1 MFKHSEFITIEN
13 PNTIELSSLR
23 EHIVEFQKVQSQEMK
38 RGAQVACQ
46 IDFNQQGDYNVL
58 TCTYS
63 LTQPLKI
70 LLIASFVF
78 QSCVAATLFVLYLN
92 NYFPSTHFLFKAMII
107 LPLFGLLT
115 IIAMKAS
122 FDQKVK
128 ELSRFIQVEFKKQ
141 DI

>member
-23 EHIVEFQKVQSQEMK
+23 EHIVEFQEVQAQEMK

-46 IDFNQQGDYNVL
+46 IDFNQRGEHNGL

-78 QSCVAATLFVLYLN
+78 QSCVAATLFVMYLN
-92 NYFPSTHFLFKAMII
+92 NFFASTHFLFKAMFI
-107 LPLFGLLT
+107 LPIFGLLT
-115 IIAMKAS
+115 IMVMKAS

-128 ELSRFIQVEFKKQ
+128 QLSDSIRAAIKR
-141 DI
+141 

>member
-1 MFKHSEFITIEN
+1 MFKHSEFIITEN
-13 PNTIELSSLR
+13 FDAMKLSSLR
-23 EHIVEFQKVQSQEMK
+23 EHIVEFQNGQLKESK
-38 RGAQVACQ
+38 RGAQVVCQ
-46 IDFNQQGDYNVL
+46 IDFNQRGEHNGL
-58 TCTYS
+58 TCAYS
-63 LTQPLKI
+63 LTQTLKI
-70 LLIASFVF
+70 LLIASFIF

-92 NYFPSTHFLFKAMII
+92 NFFPSTHFLFKAMFI

>member
-13 PNTIELSSLR
+13 LDTIELSSLR
-23 EHIVEFQKVQSQEMK
+23 KHIVEFQEVQAQEMK

-46 IDFNQQGDYNVL
+46 IDFNKLGEHNVL
-58 TCTYS
+58 TCAYS
-63 LTQPLKI
+63 LTQPLKK

-78 QSCVAATLFVLYLN
+78 QSCVAATLIVLYLN
-92 NYFPSTHFLFKAMII
+92 NFFPSTHFLFKAMFI

-115 IIAMKAS
+115 LIAMKAS

-128 ELSRFIQVEFKKQ
+128 QLSDSISAAIKR
-141 DI
+141 

>member
-23 EHIVEFQKVQSQEMK
+23 EHIVEFQNGQLKESK
-38 RGAQVACQ
+38 RGAQIACQ
-46 IDFNQQGDYNVL
+46 IDFNKLGEHNGL

-63 LTQPLKI
+63 LTQPLKM
-70 LLIASFVF
+70 LLIASLVF
-78 QSCVAATLFVLYLN
+78 QSCVAATLFILYLN
-92 NYFPSTHFLFKAMII
+92 NFFASTHFLFKAMII

-115 IIAMKAS
+115 MIAMKAS

-141 DI
+141 DF

>member
-23 EHIVEFQKVQSQEMK
+23 EHIVEFQNGQLKESK
-38 RGAQVACQ
+38 RGAQIARQ
-46 IDFNQQGDYNVL
+46 IDFNKLGAQYVL
-58 TCTYS
+58 TCAYS

-70 LLIASFVF
+70 LLIASLVF
-78 QSCVAATLFVLYLN
+78 QSSVAATLFVLYLN
-92 NYFPSTHFLFKAMII
+92 NFFPSTHFLFKVMII

-115 IIAMKAS
+115 LIAMKAS

-128 ELSRFIQVEFKKQ
+128 QLSDSISAVVKR
-141 DI
+141 

>member
-23 EHIVEFQKVQSQEMK
+23 KHIVEFQEVQAQEMK

-46 IDFNQQGDYNVL
+46 IDFNQRGEHNGL

-78 QSCVAATLFVLYLN
+78 QSCVAATLFVMYLN
-92 NYFPSTHFLFKAMII
+92 NFFASTHFLFKAMII

-115 IIAMKAS
+115 IMAMKAS

-128 ELSRFIQVEFKKQ
+128 QLSDSIRAAIKR
-141 DI
+141 

>member
-1 MFKHSEFITIEN
+1 MFKHSEFITIKN

-23 EHIVEFQKVQSQEMK
+23 EHIVEFQEVQAQEMK

-46 IDFNQQGDYNVL
+46 IDFNQRGEHNGL

-78 QSCVAATLFVLYLN
+78 QSCVAATLFVMYLN
-92 NYFPSTHFLFKAMII
+92 NFFASTHFLFKAMFI
-107 LPLFGLLT
+107 LPIFGLLT
-115 IIAMKAS
+115 IMVMKAS

-128 ELSRFIQVEFKKQ
+128 QLSDSIRAAIKR
-141 DI
+141 

>member
-46 IDFNQQGDYNVL
+46 IDFNQRGEHNGL

-63 LTQPLKI
+63 LTQPLKM
-70 LLIASFVF
+70 LLIAALVF
-78 QSCVAATLFVLYLN
+78 QSCVAATLFILYLN
-92 NYFPSTHFLFKAMII
+92 NFFASTHF
-107 LPLFGLLT
+107 
-115 IIAMKAS
+115 S
-122 FDQKVK
+122 F
-128 ELSRFIQVEFKKQ
+128 
-141 DI
+141 

>member
-1 MFKHSEFITIEN
+1 MFKHSEFITTEN
-13 PNTIELSSLR
+13 IDVMKLSSLR
-23 EHIVEFQKVQSQEMK
+23 EHIVEIQKVQAQEMK

-46 IDFNQQGDYNVL
+46 IDFNQRGAHNGL

-63 LTQPLKI
+63 LTQPLKV

-78 QSCVAATLFVLYLN
+78 QYCVAATLFVLYLYN
-92 NYFPSTHFLFKAMII
+92 FFPSTDFLFKAMII
-107 LPLFGLLT
+107 LPIFGLLT

-128 ELSRFIQVEFKKQ
+128 ELSKSIKAAIKR
-141 DI
+141 

>member
-1 MFKHSEFITIEN
+1 MFKHREFIITEN
-13 PNTIELSSLR
+13 FDAMKLSLLR
-23 EHIVEFQKVQSQEMK
+23 DQIIEFQNGQLKESK
-38 RGAQVACQ
+38 RGAQIACQ
-46 IDFNQQGDYNVL
+46 IDFNQLGERNGL
-58 TCTYS
+58 TCSYS
-63 LTQPLKI
+63 LTQPLKM
-70 LLIASFVF
+70 LLIASFIF

-92 NYFPSTHFLFKAMII
+92 NFFPSTHFLFKAMII
-107 LPLFGLLT
+107 LPIFGLLT

>member
-1 MFKHSEFITIEN
+1 MFKYCEFITIKN

-23 EHIVEFQKVQSQEMK
+23 EHIVEFQNEQLKESK

-46 IDFNQQGDYNVL
+46 VDFNKMEAHSVL
-58 TCTYS
+58 RCAYR

-70 LLIASFVF
+70 LLIASLVF
-78 QSCVAATLFVLYLN
+78 QSSVAATLFVLYLYN
-92 NYFPSTHFLFKAMII
+92 FFPSTHFLFKAMFI

-122 FDQKVK
+122 FDQRVK
-128 ELSRFIQVEFKKQ
+128 ELSDSISAVVKR
-141 DI
+141 

>member
-1 MFKHSEFITIEN
+1 MFKHSEFITIKN

-23 EHIVEFQKVQSQEMK
+23 EHIVEFQEVQAQEMK

-46 IDFNQQGDYNVL
+46 IDFNQRGEHNGL

-78 QSCVAATLFVLYLN
+78 QSCVAATLFVMYLN
-92 NYFPSTHFLFKAMII
+92 NFFASPHFLFKAMFI
-107 LPLFGLLT
+107 LPIFGLLT
-115 IIAMKAS
+115 IMVMKAS

-128 ELSRFIQVEFKKQ
+128 QLSDSIRAAIKR
-141 DI
+141 

>member
-23 EHIVEFQKVQSQEMK
+23 KHIVEFQEVQAQEMK

-46 IDFNQQGDYNVL
+46 IDFNKLGEHNVL
-58 TCTYS
+58 TCAYS

-70 LLIASFVF
+70 LLIASLVF
-78 QSCVAATLFVLYLN
+78 QSSVAATLFILYLN
-92 NYFPSTHFLFKAMII
+92 NFFPSTHFLFKVMII

-115 IIAMKAS
+115 LIAMKAS

-128 ELSRFIQVEFKKQ
+128 QLSDSIRAAIKR
-141 DI
+141 

>member
-23 EHIVEFQKVQSQEMK
+23 KHIVEFQEVQAQEMK

-46 IDFNQQGDYNVL
+46 IDFNQRGEHNGL

-70 LLIASFVF
+70 LLIASLVF
-78 QSCVAATLFVLYLN
+78 QSSVAATLFILYLN
-92 NYFPSTHFLFKAMII
+92 NFFPSTHFLFKVMII

-115 IIAMKAS
+115 LIAMKAS

-128 ELSRFIQVEFKKQ
+128 QLSDSISAAIKR
-141 DI
+141 

>member
-23 EHIVEFQKVQSQEMK
+23 EHIVEFLNGQAQEKK

-46 IDFNQQGDYNVL
+46 FDFNQRGEHNGL
-58 TCTYS
+58 ICSYS

-78 QSCVAATLFVLYLN
+78 QSCVAATLFVMYLN
-92 NYFPSTHFLFKAMII
+92 NFFASTHFLFKAMFI
-107 LPLFGLLT
+107 LPIFGLLT
-115 IIAMKAS
+115 IMVMKAS

-128 ELSRFIQVEFKKQ
+128 QLSDSIRAAIKR
-141 DI
+141 

>member
-1 MFKHSEFITIEN
+1 MFKHSEFITLEN
-13 PNTIELSSLR
+13 LDAIELTPLR
-23 EHIVEFQKVQSQEMK
+23 EHIVEFQNGQLKESK
-38 RGAQVACQ
+38 RGAQIACQ
-46 IDFNQQGDYNVL
+46 IDFNQLGERNGL
-58 TCTYS
+58 TCSYS
-63 LTQPLKI
+63 LTQPLKM
-70 LLIASFVF
+70 LLIASFIF

-92 NYFPSTHFLFKAMII
+92 NFFPSTHFLFKAMFI

-115 IIAMKAS
+115 IIAIKAS

>member
-1 MFKHSEFITIEN
+1 MFKHSEFITIKN

-23 EHIVEFQKVQSQEMK
+23 EHIVEFLNVQSQEIK

-46 IDFNQQGDYNVL
+46 IDFNQRGEHNGL

-78 QSCVAATLFVLYLN
+78 QSCVAATLFVMYLN
-92 NYFPSTHFLFKAMII
+92 NFFASTHFLFKAMFI
-107 LPLFGLLT
+107 LPIFGLLT
-115 IIAMKAS
+115 IMVMKAS

-128 ELSRFIQVEFKKQ
+128 QLSDSIRAAIKR
-141 DI
+141 

>member
-1 MFKHSEFITIEN
+1 MFKHSEFIITEN
-13 PNTIELSSLR
+13 FDAMKLSLLR
-23 EHIVEFQKVQSQEMK
+23 EHIVEFQNGQLKESK
-38 RGAQVACQ
+38 RGAQIAYQ
-46 IDFNQQGDYNVL
+46 IDFNKRGEHNGL
-58 TCTYS
+58 ICSYS
-63 LTQPLKI
+63 FTQTLKI

-78 QSCVAATLFVLYLN
+78 QCCVAATLFVLYLYN
-92 NYFPSTHFLFKAMII
+92 FFPSTDFLFKAMII
-107 LPLFGLLT
+107 LPIFGLLT

>member
-1 MFKHSEFITIEN
+1 MFKHSEFIITEN
-13 PNTIELSSLR
+13 FDAMKLSSLR
-23 EHIVEFQKVQSQEMK
+23 EHIVEFQEVQAQEMK

-46 IDFNQQGDYNVL
+46 IDFNQRGEHNGL

-63 LTQPLKI
+63 LTQPLKM
-70 LLIASFVF
+70 LLIASLVF
-78 QSCVAATLFVLYLN
+78 QSCVAATLFILYLN
-92 NYFPSTHFLFKAMII
+92 NFFASTDFLFKAMFI

-115 IIAMKAS
+115 IIAMKVS

>member
-1 MFKHSEFITIEN
+1 MFKHREFIITEN
-13 PNTIELSSLR
+13 FDAMKLSLLR
-23 EHIVEFQKVQSQEMK
+23 DQIIEFQNGQLKESK
-38 RGAQVACQ
+38 RGAQIACQ
-46 IDFNQQGDYNVL
+46 IDFNQLGERNGL
-58 TCTYS
+58 TCSYS
-63 LTQPLKI
+63 LTQPLKM
-70 LLIASFVF
+70 LLIASFIF

-92 NYFPSTHFLFKAMII
+92 NFFPSTHLLFKAMII

-115 IIAMKAS
+115 IIVIKAS

>member
-1 MFKHSEFITIEN
+1 MFKYCEFITIEN

-23 EHIVEFQKVQSQEMK
+23 EHIVEFQEVQAQEMK

-46 IDFNQQGDYNVL
+46 IDFNQRGEHNGL

-78 QSCVAATLFVLYLN
+78 QSCVAATLFVMYLN
-92 NYFPSTHFLFKAMII
+92 NFFASTHFLFKAMFI
-107 LPLFGLLT
+107 LPIFGLLT
-115 IIAMKAS
+115 IMVMKAS

-128 ELSRFIQVEFKKQ
+128 QLSDSIRAAIKR
-141 DI
+141 

>member
-23 EHIVEFQKVQSQEMK
+23 EHIVEFQNGQLKESK
-38 RGAQVACQ
+38 RGAQVVCQ
-46 IDFNQQGDYNVL
+46 IDFNQRGEHNGL
-58 TCTYS
+58 TCSYS
-63 LTQPLKI
+63 LTQPLKM

-78 QSCVAATLFVLYLN
+78 QSCVAATLFILYLN
-92 NYFPSTHFLFKAMII
+92 NFFASTHFLFKAMFI

>member
-23 EHIVEFQKVQSQEMK
+23 EHIVEFQEVQAQEMK
-38 RGAQVACQ
+38 RGAQIACQ
-46 IDFNQQGDYNVL
+46 IDFNQRGEHNGL

-78 QSCVAATLFVLYLN
+78 QSCVAATLFVMYLN
-92 NYFPSTHFLFKAMII
+92 NFFASTHFLFKAMFI
-107 LPLFGLLT
+107 LPIFGLLT
-115 IIAMKAS
+115 IMVMKAS

-128 ELSRFIQVEFKKQ
+128 QLSDSIRAAIKR
-141 DI
+141 

>member
-1 MFKHSEFITIEN
+1 MFKHSEFIITEN
-13 PNTIELSSLR
+13 FDAMKLSSLR
-23 EHIVEFQKVQSQEMK
+23 EHIVEFQNGQLKESK
-38 RGAQVACQ
+38 RGAQVVCQ
-46 IDFNQQGDYNVL
+46 IDFNQRGEHNGL
-58 TCTYS
+58 TCSYS
-63 LTQPLKI
+63 LTQPLKM

-78 QSCVAATLFVLYLN
+78 QSCVAATLFILYLN
-92 NYFPSTHFLFKAMII
+92 NFFASTHFLFKAMFI